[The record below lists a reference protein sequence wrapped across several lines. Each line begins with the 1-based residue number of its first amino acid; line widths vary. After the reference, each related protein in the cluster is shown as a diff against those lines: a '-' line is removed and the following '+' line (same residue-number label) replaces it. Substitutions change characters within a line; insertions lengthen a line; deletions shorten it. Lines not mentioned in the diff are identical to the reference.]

1 MNIFFRL
8 IISFIDIFVPKNKRK
23 ISIPCINDNEW
34 QGNCSF
40 FFQYLIKNRESLG
53 IQVNILCNKKSVLF
67 KNQLTDSNAKQLYSL
82 KGIWTLL
89 TSGIVIYHHG
99 PLAGRIP
106 LISPYRI
113 NFHINHGIHFKKV
126 ELALDS
132 KSKEYKNISFI
143 KTKWFC
149 KYHSVSS
156 NIDALSCCS
165 YYHTYLSNIF
175 ITGIP
180 RNDLFF
186 INNNDLLP
194 QEVINDINKLKNVAN
209 NKKIILYAPTWR
221 NQGGAYTFNQDE
233 THILENFLINNNY
246 IFIYAGHPYLKN
258 RIIPQSEYIID
269 YNNNF
274 NDIQSVLSITDILIT
289 DYSSIW
295 IDFLLKDKPIIGFQF
310 DHDTYEDDRGFL
322 FDYNEIF
329 PGEIVFDFQS
339 LISELKL
346 NINKN
351 FTKTEKFIFSK
362 KIFHKFTDG
371 KNCERIANS
380 LLSIKND

>member
-1 MNIFFRL
+1 MNTFFRL
-8 IISFIDIFVPKNKRK
+8 IISFIDIFIPKNKRK

-40 FFQYLIKNRESLG
+40 LFQYLIKNKESLG
-53 IQVNILCNKKSVLF
+53 IQINILCNKKSTLLR
-67 KNQLTDSNAKQLYSL
+67 NQDTRLNTQYLYSF

-106 LISPYRI
+106 LISSHRI
-113 NFHINHGIHFKKV
+113 NFHINHGIHFKKI

-132 KSKEYKNISFI
+132 KSQEYKNISFI
-143 KTKWFC
+143 KTKWLC

-186 INNNDLLP
+186 INNDDLLP
-194 QEVINDINKLKNVAN
+194 QEVINDINKLKNLAKN
-209 NKKIILYAPTWR
+209 RKIILYAPTWR
-221 NQGGAYTFNQDE
+221 NQGGAYIFDQDE
-233 THILENFLINNNY
+233 KYSLEQFLINNDC

-258 RIIPQSEYIID
+258 RVIPKSKYIID

-310 DHDTYEDDRGFL
+310 DHNTYEDERGFL
-322 FDYNEIF
+322 FDYNEVF
-329 PGEIVFDFQS
+329 PGEIVYDFQS
-339 LISELKL
+339 LILALKH
-346 NINKN
+346 NINVD
-351 FTKTEKFIFSK
+351 FIKTEKFLFSK

>member
-1 MNIFFRL
+1 MNIIFRL
-8 IISFIDIFVPKNKRK
+8 IISFIDIFVPKNKKK

-40 FFQYLIKNRESLG
+40 FSQYLIKNKELLG
-53 IQVNILCNKKSVLF
+53 IQINILCNKKSFLF
-67 KNQLTDSNAKQLYSL
+67 RNPDIHLDTQYLYSL

-106 LISPYRI
+106 LISSRRI

-186 INNNDLLP
+186 INNDDLLP
-194 QEVINDINKLKNVAN
+194 QEVINDINKLKKIAN
-209 NKKIILYAPTWR
+209 NRKIILYAPTWR
-221 NQGGAYTFNQDE
+221 NQGGAYIFNQDE
-233 THILENFLINNNY
+233 KNILEKFLINNNY
-246 IFIYAGHPYLKN
+246 IFVYAGHPYLKN
-258 RIIPQSEYIID
+258 RVIPQSKYIID

-274 NDIQSVLSITDILIT
+274 SDIQSVLSITDILIT

-310 DHDTYEDDRGFL
+310 DHDTYKDDRGFL
-322 FDYNEIF
+322 FDYNEVF

-339 LISELKL
+339 LISVLKL
-346 NINKN
+346 NINDN
-351 FTKTEKFIFSK
+351 FIKTEQFSFSK
-362 KIFHKFTDG
+362 KLFHKFTDG

>member
-8 IISFIDIFVPKNKRK
+8 IISFIDIFFPKFKKK
-23 ISIPCINDNEW
+23 ISIPCINDSEW

-40 FFQYLIKNRESLG
+40 FYKYLNENKESLG

-67 KNQLTDSNAKQLYSL
+67 NSKETSINAIYLYSL
-82 KGIWTLL
+82 KGIFCLL

-106 LISPYRI
+106 LFSPGRI
-113 NFHINHGIHFKKV
+113 NFQINHGIHFKKV
-126 ELALDS
+126 ELALDPT
-132 KSKEYKNISFI
+132 SKEYKNISII

-165 YYHTYLSNIF
+165 YYHIYLKNVF

-186 INNNDLLP
+186 IKNNKLLP
-194 QEVINDINKLKNVAN
+194 EEIAIDIQKLKNLAY

-221 NQGGAYTFNQDE
+221 NQGGAYAFNEKDKY
-233 THILENFLINNNY
+233 ILEKFLIENDY
-246 IFIYAGHPYLKN
+246 IFIYAGHPYLNN
-258 RIIPQSEYIID
+258 RAVPHSEYIID

-274 NDIQSVLSITDILIT
+274 NDIQSALSITDILIT
-289 DYSSIW
+289 DYSSVW
-295 IDFLLKDKPIIGFQF
+295 IDFLLKDKPIISFQF
-310 DHDTYEDDRGFL
+310 DHDIYKDDRGFL
-322 FDYNEIF
+322 FDFNEVF
-329 PGEIVFDFQS
+329 PGEIVYDFKS
-339 LISELKL
+339 LMLLLEKYKETNYI
-346 NINKN
+346 
-351 FTKTEKFIFSK
+351 KTDKFNFSK
-362 KIFHKFTDG
+362 KLFHKYYDG
-371 KNCERIANS
+371 KNSERIINS
-380 LLSIKND
+380 ILNIK

>member
-1 MNIFFRL
+1 MNILCRL
-8 IISFIDIFVPKNKRK
+8 IISLIDFFIPKNKRK
-23 ISIPCINDNEW
+23 ISIPCIDDNEW

-40 FFQYLIKNRESLG
+40 FSQYLIKNKELLG
-53 IQVNILCNKKSVLF
+53 IQINILCNKKSFLF
-67 KNQLTDSNAKQLYSL
+67 RNKTTQCHTKHLYSF

-126 ELALDS
+126 ELALDPTS
-132 KSKEYKNISFI
+132 QEYKNISFI

-186 INNNDLLP
+186 INNDDLLP
-194 QEVINDINKLKNVAN
+194 QDVISDINKLKKLAGNR
-209 NKKIILYAPTWR
+209 KIILYAPTWR
-221 NQGGAYTFNQDE
+221 NKGGAYIFDQDE
-233 THILENFLINNNY
+233 KYILEDFLIKNNY

-258 RIIPQSEYIID
+258 RVIPQSEYIID

-274 NDIQSVLSITDILIT
+274 SDIQSVLSIADILIT

-322 FDYNEIF
+322 FDYNDVF
-329 PGEIVFDFQS
+329 PGEIVYDFQS
-339 LISELKL
+339 LISVLKF
-346 NINKN
+346 NMSKSFI
-351 FTKTEKFIFSK
+351 KTEKFAFSK